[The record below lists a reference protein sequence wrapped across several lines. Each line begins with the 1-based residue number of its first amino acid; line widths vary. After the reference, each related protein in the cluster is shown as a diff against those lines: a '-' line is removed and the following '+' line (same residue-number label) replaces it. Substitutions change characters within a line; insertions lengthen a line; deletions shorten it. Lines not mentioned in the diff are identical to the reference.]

1 MSGIGSRLRQERE
14 RLGLSQKKFGE
25 VGGVEANAQG
35 RYESGD
41 RVPKADYL
49 SRVAAKGVD
58 VLYIVTGR
66 RTPTRA
72 DNLSQSEEKIL
83 VSYRA
88 LYKEDQDAIR
98 HLTHTLA
105 ELSVS
110 SLMKERRT
118 PESLRAGRSQCINQ
132 PPDTPVEQVLVI
144 WRLSLGQH
152 AAFLLRCPA
161 TYKTKSRGVCL
172 IRVLVVDDHDLVR
185 TGITR
190 MLADID
196 GLQVVGQAESGEE
209 SLLKARELKPDVVL
223 MDVKMPGIGGLEA
236 TRKLLRSHP
245 DIKVVAV
252 TVCEEDPFP
261 TRLLQ
266 AGAAGYLTKG
276 AGLNEMVQAIRLV
289 FAGQRYIS
297 PQIAQQLVFK
307 SFQPSS
313 ESPFD
318 ALSERE
324 IQIALMIVGC
334 QKVQIISDKLCLS
347 PKTVNTYRYRIF
359 EKLSISSDVEL
370 TLLAVRHGMVDA
382 SA

>member
-1 MSGIGSRLRQERE
+1 M
-14 RLGLSQKKFGE
+14 
-25 VGGVEANAQG
+25 
-35 RYESGD
+35 
-41 RVPKADYL
+41 
-49 SRVAAKGVD
+49 
-58 VLYIVTGR
+58 
-66 RTPTRA
+66 
-72 DNLSQSEEKIL
+72 
-83 VSYRA
+83 
-88 LYKEDQDAIR
+88 
-98 HLTHTLA
+98 
-105 ELSVS
+105 
-110 SLMKERRT
+110 
-118 PESLRAGRSQCINQ
+118 
-132 PPDTPVEQVLVI
+132 
-144 WRLSLGQH
+144 
-152 AAFLLRCPA
+152 
-161 TYKTKSRGVCL
+161 

-209 SLLKARELKPDVVL
+209 SLIKARELKPDVVL

-252 TVCEEDPFP
+252 TVCEEDPFS

-276 AGLNEMVQAIRLV
+276 AGLPEMVQAIRLV

-297 PQIAQQLVFK
+297 PQIAQQLAIK
-307 SFQPSS
+307 SFQPSND
-313 ESPFD
+313 SPFD

-382 SA
+382 SL

>member
-1 MSGIGSRLRQERE
+1 
-14 RLGLSQKKFGE
+14 
-25 VGGVEANAQG
+25 
-35 RYESGD
+35 
-41 RVPKADYL
+41 
-49 SRVAAKGVD
+49 
-58 VLYIVTGR
+58 
-66 RTPTRA
+66 
-72 DNLSQSEEKIL
+72 
-83 VSYRA
+83 
-88 LYKEDQDAIR
+88 
-98 HLTHTLA
+98 
-105 ELSVS
+105 
-110 SLMKERRT
+110 
-118 PESLRAGRSQCINQ
+118 
-132 PPDTPVEQVLVI
+132 
-144 WRLSLGQH
+144 
-152 AAFLLRCPA
+152 
-161 TYKTKSRGVCL
+161 
-172 IRVLVVDDHDLVR
+172 VLVVDDHDLVR

-196 GLQVVGQAESGEE
+196 GLQVVGEADSGEA
-209 SLLKARELKPDVVL
+209 SLKVARELKPDVVL

-245 DIKVVAV
+245 DVKVVAV

-276 AGLNEMVQAIRLV
+276 AGLDEMVQAIRLV

-297 PQIAQQLVFK
+297 PQIAQQLALK
-307 SFQPSS
+307 SFQPQG
-313 ESPFD
+313 SPFD

-359 EKLSISSDVEL
+359 EKLSVTSDVEL

-382 SA
+382 SL

>member
-1 MSGIGSRLRQERE
+1 M
-14 RLGLSQKKFGE
+14 
-25 VGGVEANAQG
+25 
-35 RYESGD
+35 
-41 RVPKADYL
+41 
-49 SRVAAKGVD
+49 
-58 VLYIVTGR
+58 
-66 RTPTRA
+66 
-72 DNLSQSEEKIL
+72 
-83 VSYRA
+83 
-88 LYKEDQDAIR
+88 
-98 HLTHTLA
+98 
-105 ELSVS
+105 
-110 SLMKERRT
+110 
-118 PESLRAGRSQCINQ
+118 
-132 PPDTPVEQVLVI
+132 
-144 WRLSLGQH
+144 
-152 AAFLLRCPA
+152 
-161 TYKTKSRGVCL
+161 

-196 GLQVVGQAESGEE
+196 GLQVVGEGDSGE
-209 SLLKARELKPDVVL
+209 SALKLARELRPDVVL

-236 TRKLLRSHP
+236 TRKLLRSQP

-276 AGLNEMVQAIRLV
+276 AGLDEMVQAIRLA

-297 PQIAQQLVFK
+297 PQIAQQLALK
-307 SFQPSS
+307 PFQPQG
-313 ESPFD
+313 SPFD
-318 ALSERE
+318 TLSERE

-359 EKLSISSDVEL
+359 EKLSVTSDVEL

-382 SA
+382 SL

>member
-1 MSGIGSRLRQERE
+1 M
-14 RLGLSQKKFGE
+14 
-25 VGGVEANAQG
+25 
-35 RYESGD
+35 
-41 RVPKADYL
+41 
-49 SRVAAKGVD
+49 
-58 VLYIVTGR
+58 
-66 RTPTRA
+66 
-72 DNLSQSEEKIL
+72 
-83 VSYRA
+83 
-88 LYKEDQDAIR
+88 
-98 HLTHTLA
+98 
-105 ELSVS
+105 
-110 SLMKERRT
+110 
-118 PESLRAGRSQCINQ
+118 
-132 PPDTPVEQVLVI
+132 
-144 WRLSLGQH
+144 
-152 AAFLLRCPA
+152 
-161 TYKTKSRGVCL
+161 

-196 GLQVVGQAESGEE
+196 GLQVVGEADSGE
-209 SLLKARELKPDVVL
+209 SALKLARELKPDVVL

-261 TRLLQ
+261 TRLMQ

-276 AGLNEMVQAIRLV
+276 AGLDEMVQAIRLA

-297 PQIAQQLVFK
+297 PQIAQQLALK
-307 SFQPSS
+307 SFQPQA
-313 ESPFD
+313 SPFD

-359 EKLSISSDVEL
+359 EKLSVTSDVEL

-382 SA
+382 SL